1 VVDAPLLKEFV
12 FTDKE
17 REPMAPAPAFIED
30 SYRFQKASIAQPSAR
45 TRVFLFT

>member
-17 REPMAPAPAFIED
+17 REPMAPAPAF
-30 SYRFQKASIAQPSAR
+30 Y
-45 TRVFLFT
+45 